1 MTTTENTYSHG
12 SMLADYNAQAL
23 WNEVLPNLWQG
34 GTDAFDE
41 VGRGNNRNRVT
52 NRDFDSVYTM
62 CSMSNPVMNGVLEVR
77 KTIRDGDMSDFSP
90 EGDLYRLVVMA
101 HADWKDG
108 KRVLIR
114 CQAGWNRS
122 GLLMALVLI
131 RDGHTAADAI
141 DLIRKKRSRHALSN
155 FTFANWLLET
165 NVEFWRK

>member
-1 MTTTENTYSHG
+1 MNYQVNQYNEGT
-12 SMLADYNAQAL
+12 MLGDYERQPL
-23 WNEVLPNLWQG
+23 WSEVLPNLWQG
-34 GTDAFDE
+34 GTDAFDA

-62 CSMSNPVMNGVLEVR
+62 CSMANPVMNGVLEIR

-131 RDGHTAADAI
+131 RDGYTASDAI
-141 DLIRKKRSRHALSN
+141 DLIRGKRSRHALSN

-165 NVEFWRK
+165 NVEFWRN